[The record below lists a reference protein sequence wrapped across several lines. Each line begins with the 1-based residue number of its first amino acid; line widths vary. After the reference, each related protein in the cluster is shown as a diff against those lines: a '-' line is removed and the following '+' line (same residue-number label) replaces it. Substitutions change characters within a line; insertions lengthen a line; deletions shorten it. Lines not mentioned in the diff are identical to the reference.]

1 MPRHSPCAL
10 CSLTTSSQLFSQ
22 LSNYVSSFSLIVV
35 FLPSSKKISSNM
47 KFSISMFAT
56 YFASS
61 CSLFNFQ
68 DPIEKIADFFDL
80 PYFPL
85 SRKVWAFL
93 LPFFKKSRWWAQAS
107 SHSSGLAYAASA
119 AIPSP
124 SGFLWLLPA
133 AFVSKEP
140 RSFESPHSTRHR
152 RIALG
157 FSFAYLFFFS
167 KRKVGGGL
175 KWTRTTDLTLI
186 RRAL

>member
-93 LPFFKKSRWWAQAS
+93 LPFFKKSMWWAQARVT
-107 SHSSGLAYAASA
+107 LPVWLMRLPP
-119 AIPSP
+119 PSLP
-124 SGFLWLLPA
+124 LQVFFGFCPRPLFPKNHALLNP
-133 AFVSKEP
+133 
-140 RSFESPHSTRHR
+140 
-152 RIALG
+152 
-157 FSFAYLFFFS
+157 
-167 KRKVGGGL
+167 
-175 KWTRTTDLTLI
+175 LTLPVI
-186 RRAL
+186 DA